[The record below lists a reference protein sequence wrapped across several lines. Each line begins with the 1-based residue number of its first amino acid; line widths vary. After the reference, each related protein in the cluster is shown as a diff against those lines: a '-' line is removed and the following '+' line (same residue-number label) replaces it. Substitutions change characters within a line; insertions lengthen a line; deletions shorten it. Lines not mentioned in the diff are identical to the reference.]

1 MPTQEIRATDWKTF
15 CGKFLELHRGQ
26 LMSIYQIN
34 PAGNQVE
41 VVRDMPLQNI
51 RYEENECN
59 DHILITL
66 FQEGKR
72 EVTHD
77 IIEPIHVK
85 LREESEGTKAL
96 QIDAENGS
104 AILRFS
110 SGKINELLEGVE
122 TL

>member
-1 MPTQEIRATDWKTF
+1 MPTQEIRDTDWKMF
-15 CGKFLELHRGQ
+15 CAKFLELHRGQ
-26 LMSIYQIN
+26 LMSIFQIN
-34 PAGNQVE
+34 AAGNQVE

-51 RYEENECN
+51 RYERDACN

-66 FQEGKR
+66 FLEGKR

-85 LREESEGTKAL
+85 LREENEGTKAL

-110 SGKINELLEGVE
+110 SGKISELMKGLE
-122 TL
+122 TI